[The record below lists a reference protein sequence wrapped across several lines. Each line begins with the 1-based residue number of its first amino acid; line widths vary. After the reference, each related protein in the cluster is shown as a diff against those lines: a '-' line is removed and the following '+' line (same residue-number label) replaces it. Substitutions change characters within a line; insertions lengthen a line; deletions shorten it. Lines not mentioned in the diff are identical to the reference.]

1 MAEYHVNC
9 GLFGIYAGTV
19 NKPKKDGTQTWREKN
34 DVTDEV
40 LCAARDYL
48 VMKAQENK
56 KNAWGY
62 EWDRKD
68 GKVVELIVKI
78 RDKESEGE

>member
-1 MAEYHVNC
+1 MAEYHVSC

-19 NKPKKDGTQTWREKN
+19 NKKRKDGSQTWREKN
-34 DVTDEV
+34 DVTEEV

-56 KNAWGY
+56 KNAWG
-62 EWDRKD
+62 R
-68 GKVVELIVKI
+68 
-78 RDKESEGE
+78 